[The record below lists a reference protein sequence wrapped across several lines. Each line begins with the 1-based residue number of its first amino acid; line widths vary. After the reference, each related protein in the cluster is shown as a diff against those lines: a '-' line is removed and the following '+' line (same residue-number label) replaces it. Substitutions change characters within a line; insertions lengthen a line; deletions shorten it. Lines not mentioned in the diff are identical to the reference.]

1 MREASSFRTRIWHA
15 VAFCLLGMMAY
26 VVYGLQLQ
34 YTNAYMGFQPLVA
47 HVSRRIIILALCVL
61 LGLSLPTSPNK
72 PSHFFL
78 LLYGAFTILSYI
90 LFAGS
95 AYEEGLFTFIAWLLL
110 LLVPYVAVHLLGRTN
125 WTLMIRFELRRETVL
140 LAAVA
145 IVLAAV
151 AVALMNSRQSGGLT
165 IADAYERRMVGRDIF
180 QSGSFIAYLNVM
192 SMNGINPFIAFL
204 GGLLNRKSLALLAAF
219 FAGVFFFSVGVK
231 APMAVAGLA
240 YLVGLGVRSGRPGIF
255 FHAVIIVTALLFL
268 TFLIE
273 YAGVGYSQVAEYY
286 FRRIFVIP
294 GFDVQH
300 YMGLMFESGG
310 QLWSPWTG
318 INSDLSPTF
327 LIGALFFGNVQD
339 NVNTNA
345 FIYALAAGGFP
356 AYVATIAFVGG
367 LLKAFDALYAASSNA
382 GYLYLGFLFSIL
394 VTEQS
399 ATTAL
404 VSSGV
409 GLLFGLL
416 VLSGKGWSMAD
427 TFNVSRGLKLFRT
440 AQ

>member
-1 MREASSFRTRIWHA
+1 MREAPRFRTRTWHA

-26 VVYGLQLQ
+26 AVYGMQLQ
-34 YTNAYMGFQPLVA
+34 YTNAYIGFQPLIA
-47 HVSRRIIILALCVL
+47 HVSRRIIILGLCVL
-61 LGLSLPTSPNK
+61 LGLSLPTSPSK

-78 LLYGAFTILSYI
+78 LLYGTFTILSYV
-90 LFAGS
+90 LFAGA
-95 AYEEGLFTFIAWLLL
+95 AYEEGLLSYLAWLVLL
-110 LLVPYVAVHLLGRTN
+110 LAPYVAVYLLSRVN
-125 WTLMIRFELRRETVL
+125 WTLLIRFELRRETVL
-140 LAAVA
+140 VIAVG

-151 AVALMNSRQSGGLT
+151 AVALINSRQSGGLT

-180 QSGSFIAYLNVM
+180 QAGSFIAYLNVM

-204 GGLLNRKSLALLAAF
+204 GGLLNRKALTLLAVF

-231 APMAVAGLA
+231 APMAVVGLA
-240 YLVGLGVRSGRPGIF
+240 YFVGLGVRSGRLGIF
-255 FHAVIIVTALLFL
+255 FEAVIAVTVLLFAV
-268 TFLIE
+268 FLIE
-273 YAGVGYSQVAEYY
+273 YADSGYSQVAEYF

-300 YMGLMFESGG
+300 YMELMFKSGG
-310 QLWSPWTG
+310 QLWSPWSG

-327 LIGALFFGNVQD
+327 LIGALFFGNVEG

-356 AYVATIAFVGG
+356 GYLSAIAFVVG
-367 LLKAFDALYAASSNA
+367 LLKVFDALYAASSNA

-416 VLSGKGWSMAD
+416 VLSGKGWSVAD
-427 TFNVSRGLKLFRT
+427 TWSVSRQKPFRFV
-440 AQ
+440 Q